1 MKING
6 LVRLVPGSRKNCFYN
21 IKVQSEAAGA
31 DTEAAAGDPE
41 ALAKVLHEGGYTK
54 QQILWCK

>member
-1 MKING
+1 MRFNESSC
-6 LVRLVPGSRKNCFYN
+6 LHN

>member
-1 MKING
+1 MK
-6 LVRLVPGSRKNCFYN
+6 
-21 IKVQSEAAGA
+21 QQGA

-41 ALAKVLHEGGYTK
+41 ALAKGQLHEGGYTK